1 MDKWKSLLD
10 QNEELK
16 KKWGGDTL
24 NYDIKSAISGY
35 QPALKEWNDA
45 TTTAERKAEIS
56 SIYGD
61 ITKWDNETAYH
72 DYMSDVNYIRN
83 IDALNTSATGAM
95 DAAKQAE
102 SRAMQYADTRR
113 QLMQKYIPETL
124 LAQGMANT
132 GYTAQ
137 ALLDAENKYNQY
149 VHGAMSNRATA
160 EQNTMKGYQDALRTY
175 KTERDEKAYE
185 RFLQEQAN
193 AETTARDQKTA
204 YANFAAMIDEGA
216 DIDSVVK
223 QAEILE
229 LPDAIIADLRKYDK
243 ETKTKVQD
251 ELVETYINT
260 AGHWTKEQLAEDKA
274 NGNLTE
280 QQYNALLNAYY
291 IPPDT
296 AIKGEVAATNRDGTT
311 DEGRDLIYPPEEG
324 DVFGV
329 SVNGKRRNL
338 KTGDV
343 VPSTSAVYKF
353 VEKNKIST
361 KGQVFMYDGKLYVT
375 NGKDKIQYIKEDVKD
390 YGDVLEYFK
399 S

>member
-61 ITKWDNETAYH
+61 ITKWDNETAYD

-160 EQNTMKGYQDALRTY
+160 EQDTMQAYQDALRTY
-175 KTERDEKAYE
+175 KADRDEKAYE
-185 RFLQEQAN
+185 RFLQREETENTLKMLGIEMVDSGDTPDKIAN
-193 AETTARDQKTA
+193 YLKVQGASQKT
-204 YANFAAMIDEGA
+204 IDEVVSYYNDEMKRIENEIEEQKGA
-216 DIDSVVK
+216 AANPIVGQVYKNIIDTDIYYSKLIGKDIDN
-223 QAEILE
+223 LN
-229 LPDAIIADLRKYDK
+229 
-243 ETKTKVQD
+243 ETD
-251 ELVETYINT
+251 RFS
-260 AGHWTKEQLAEDKA
+260 
-274 NGNLTE
+274 LT
-280 QQYNALLNAYY
+280 
-291 IPPDT
+291 
-296 AIKGEVAATNRDGTT
+296 DGTGQAYTVKAEGGVVT
-311 DEGRDLIYPPEEG
+311 D
-324 DVFGV
+324 
-329 SVNGKRRNL
+329 
-338 KTGDV
+338 
-343 VPSTSAVYKF
+343 
-353 VEKNKIST
+353 
-361 KGQVFMYDGKLYVT
+361 
-375 NGKDKIQYIKEDVKD
+375 EDVKAFI
-390 YGDVLEYFK
+390 GDTRNAVFLYRDKLYYVAEDGSIVRLYQKGWK
-399 S
+399 SGYNDILDRLQKNAGKVGQ